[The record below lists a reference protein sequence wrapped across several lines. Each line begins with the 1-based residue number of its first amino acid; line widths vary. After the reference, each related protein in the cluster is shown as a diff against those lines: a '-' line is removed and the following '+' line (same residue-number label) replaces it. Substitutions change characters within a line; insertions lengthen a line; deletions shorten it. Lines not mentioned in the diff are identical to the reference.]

1 MMLSIAVF
9 IFYFLATYSVA
20 YKPPTYSDPG
30 YITFCLV
37 VDIMVAIDVAL
48 RFKVSI
54 LDVITGEEITDLV
67 GIRKR

>member
-9 IFYFLATYSVA
+9 IFFFLVTYSEA

-37 VDIMVAIDVAL
+37 VDIMVAVDIAL

-54 LDVITGEEITDLV
+54 LDVITGEEITDLL